1 MRNILKQFVEI
12 VIKLIVRNEQVM
24 KRKWQNSSPLE
35 VTAMVRM
42 GHWDKRRDIIRDII
56 DFSRNIH
63 CVIL

>member
-24 KRKWQNSSPLE
+24 KRKWQNSSLLE

-42 GHWDKRRDIIRDII
+42 GHWDKSRDIIRDII